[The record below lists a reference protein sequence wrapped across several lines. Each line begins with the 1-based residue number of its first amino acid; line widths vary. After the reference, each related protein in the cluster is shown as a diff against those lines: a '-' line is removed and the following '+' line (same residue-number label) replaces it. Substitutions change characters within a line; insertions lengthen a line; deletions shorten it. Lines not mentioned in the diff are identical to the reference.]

1 MFSFI
6 NRINREKRRTELN
19 ISPLNNKMGSVRTLN
34 NKMGNEVRT
43 TNMSKQNLRGYNN
56 KYTGY
61 MDASQLT
68 RIRASSSVSKVNQ
81 GKLNEA
87 TSFNQPLNNWN
98 VSNI

>member
-19 ISPLNNKMGSVRTLN
+19 ISPDKISSVRTLN

-87 TSFNQPLNNWN
+87 TSFNQPLNNWD

>member
-19 ISPLNNKMGSVRTLN
+19 ISPDKISSVRTLN

>member
-19 ISPLNNKMGSVRTLN
+19 ISPDKISSVRTLN

-81 GKLNEA
+81 GKLNDA
-87 TSFNQPLNNWN
+87 TSFNQPLNNWD

>member
-19 ISPLNNKMGSVRTLN
+19 ISPDTISSVRTLN
-34 NKMGNEVRT
+34 NRMGNEVRT
-43 TNMSKQNLRGYNN
+43 TNKSKQNLTGYNN

-81 GKLNEA
+81 GK
-87 TSFNQPLNNWN
+87 
-98 VSNI
+98 SN

>member
-6 NRINREKRRTELN
+6 NRINREKRRTELD
-19 ISPLNNKMGSVRTLN
+19 ISPNTISSVRTLN
-34 NKMGNEVRT
+34 NRMGNEVRT
-43 TNMSKQNLRGYNN
+43 TNKSKRNLTGYNN

-81 GKLNEA
+81 GK
-87 TSFNQPLNNWN
+87 
-98 VSNI
+98 SN

>member
-6 NRINREKRRTELN
+6 NRINREKRRTELD
-19 ISPLNNKMGSVRTLN
+19 ISPDTISSVRTLN
-34 NKMGNEVRT
+34 NRMGNEVRT
-43 TNMSKQNLRGYNN
+43 TNKSKQNLTGYNN

-81 GKLNEA
+81 GK
-87 TSFNQPLNNWN
+87 
-98 VSNI
+98 SN

>member
-6 NRINREKRRTELN
+6 NRINREKRRTELDILPDT
-19 ISPLNNKMGSVRTLN
+19 ISSVRTLN
-34 NKMGNEVRT
+34 NRMGNEVRT
-43 TNMSKQNLRGYNN
+43 TNKSKQNLTGYNN

-81 GKLNEA
+81 GK
-87 TSFNQPLNNWN
+87 
-98 VSNI
+98 SN